1 MTKQE
6 FIDKLRAALSGLP
19 QKDIEE
25 RLGFYSE
32 MIDDRIEEG
41 ISEEDAV
48 FAIGSYD
55 EIASQIKAEAGLQA
69 NAEQRIRLKPWV
81 IVLLV
86 LGAPIWLSLA
96 ISAVA
101 VIFSLCFVSL
111 WSLVISPWAAFGL
124 LVTCALYGMVSGI
137 GIAIGVG
144 VLPGLALIGAGLI
157 CAGLSIFLFFGC
169 NIVTKG
175 TFKLTKNIFIYIK
188 KVLAKRRQQNEQGI

>member
-25 RLGFYSE
+25 HLGFYSE

-55 EIASQIKAEAGLQA
+55 EIASQIKAEAHLQA

-81 IVLLV
+81 IVLLI

-96 ISAVA
+96 VGAACVVISLYCVLWALVIALWESFGSLVAVA
-101 VIFSLCFVSL
+101 
-111 WSLVISPWAAFGL
+111 
-124 LVTCALYGMVSGI
+124 LYVAGAGI
-137 GIAIGVG
+137 GIAVC
-144 VLPGLALIGAGLI
+144 VSALQGLALVGVGLFFAGA
-157 CAGLSIFLFFGC
+157 SIFLFFGC
-169 NIVTKG
+169 NAATSG
-175 TFKLTKNIFIYIK
+175 TVKLTRKIFIGIK
-188 KVLAKRRQQNEQGI
+188 KCFEKKEAAK